1 MNIIR
6 TLQTTI
12 EDHCPSFDFEIV
24 LEWLCGT
31 RFLNRSEKERKNMCG
46 RYFFDLSSDE
56 LKSYYDHVVLNATGK
71 HIRVGFNEIFP
82 TNYIVTL
89 GLNQDSRVV
98 PGITQ
103 WGFQGFKPGQLMINA
118 RSETVEEKKTFS
130 TAFRETRCVIPVS
143 GFYEWDSEKR
153 KLLFNAGDNDVFY
166 LGGFYRV
173 HKTGAGFE
181 TESIIMTT
189 KPNESVAPIHDLMPL
204 IIQRDYI
211 KNWITDLDFAR
222 NYLTADMPELTRTE
236 VAK

>member
-1 MNIIR
+1 MSIIR
-6 TLQTTI
+6 TLQTKI
-12 EDHCPSFDFEIV
+12 EDHCPSFGFEIA

-31 RFLNRSEKERKNMCG
+31 RFLNKSEKEGENMCG
-46 RYFFDLSSDE
+46 RYFFDLSSNE
-56 LKSYYDHVVLNATGK
+56 LRSYYDHVVLNATGK

-103 WGFQGFKPGQLMINA
+103 WGFQGFKPAQLMINA

-130 TAFRETRCVIPVS
+130 KPFRETRCVIPVS
-143 GFYEWDSEKR
+143 GFYEWDSEKQ
-153 KLLFNAGDNDVFY
+153 KLLFTAENNDVFY

-189 KPNESVAPIHDLMPL
+189 KPNKSVAPIHDRMPL
-204 IIQRDYI
+204 IIQKDHI
-211 KNWITDLDFAR
+211 EKWITDLDFAR
-222 NYLTADMPELTRTE
+222 NYLKTGMPELNHAE